1 MAENPTR
8 AFVKLDSP
16 RRERYEREEA

>member
-1 MAENPTR
+1 MAENSLR
-8 AFVKLDSP
+8 SFVKLDSP